1 MKYGFHSAKRQ
12 RGIFISVC
20 RPKIINCL
28 PTTDVAV
35 SKPAEGK
42 HIRIVFRM
50 NKKSIRRLFIGV
62 MIFLP
67 LQYAAVGIV
76 GLLDAEPWPAFVFPG
91 FKSVPVFDDSFET
104 EQKVFELV
112 PEDSKDDILQ
122 QTPAELFPDIPVSQL
137 SGFMRHNFSAD
148 RDFDSLSAEGKS
160 WLLDRAERATE
171 TDLRQISL
179 ITVLEYRRFK
189 NGSINLDSSSVVRVQ
204 QIAGESL

>member
-1 MKYGFHSAKRQ
+1 
-12 RGIFISVC
+12 
-20 RPKIINCL
+20 
-28 PTTDVAV
+28 
-35 SKPAEGK
+35 
-42 HIRIVFRM
+42 M

-91 FKSVPVFDDSFET
+91 FKSVHVFEDAFEI
-104 EQKVFELV
+104 EQKIFELV
-112 PEDSKDDILQ
+112 SENEQADTLQ
-122 QTPAELFPDIPVSQL
+122 QTPAELFPEIPVSQL

-148 RDFDSLSAEGKS
+148 RDFDSLSAEGKN
-160 WLLDRAERATE
+160 WLLDRAESATE
-171 TDLRQISL
+171 TELRKILL

-189 NGSINLDSSSVVRVQ
+189 NGNMVLDSSSVVRVQ